1 MVMARIQVVIDEVER
16 EEFRAR
22 AQREGMSLSEWLR
35 QAGRDRLAE
44 SAEPTLATVDALR
57 EFFDEIDRANSGLP
71 AEDDWEVHEA
81 RIAASKREGLGL
93 LGLDS

>member
-35 QAGRDRLAE
+35 RAGRDRLAE
-44 SAEPTLATVDALR
+44 SNEPTLTTAQALR
-57 EFFDEIDRANSGLP
+57 QFFDEIDSANSGKP
-71 AEDDWEVHEA
+71 PEDDWEVHEA
-81 RIAASKREGLGL
+81 RIAASKRDGLGV
-93 LGLDS
+93 LGLDP